1 MGLDTYARDVN
12 GKLPEDAA
20 AAFARSGVRLCG
32 GMLSSN
38 GDGGSFRGKVYAD
51 LIQAT
56 TGVSLYQEEI
66 DSETVEDMNHNIS
79 LAIEDLNELKKF
91 FQVCVDYQL
100 ELKGWW

>member
-20 AAFARSGVRLCG
+20 AEFARSGIQLCG

-38 GDGGSFRGKVYAD
+38 GDGGSFRGKVYAN
-51 LIQAT
+51 LVKAA
-56 TGVSLYQEEI
+56 TGVDLYQESI
-66 DSETVEDMNHNIS
+66 DSETVEEMNYNLS
-79 LAIEDLNELKKF
+79 LALRDLRELQKF
-91 FQVCVDYQL
+91 FQVCVDYDL